1 MKKMYI
7 APEAELL
14 ILNLEM
20 PLAASVH
27 TDNGIGYGGVGNDTD
42 DPAAK
47 EDDVQWDW

>member
-14 ILNLEM
+14 ILNVEM
-20 PLAASVH
+20 PLAASVS
-27 TDNGIGYGGVGNDTD
+27 TNIGIGYGGTGDDSD